1 MRISFFVIL
10 FMVTSCTNHFPKK
23 MKYDFVQEISYKSE
37 NSYSSLVLEIN
48 QDTVLKYHY
57 FDLDSNF
64 LIKDISHYSYLSK
77 EPYSNNDYLLYGIV
91 RLKLDA
97 QKDEKWK
104 TQYEKDY
111 HDSLTVQVLN
121 IAIDTVMNGIKID
134 KCYIYDLKYNP
145 ASAGEDY
152 MDYRLYFD
160 PERKVTIRKEYYSN
174 NKFKGSE
181 TLVSESAV
189 EQD

>member
-1 MRISFFVIL
+1 
-10 FMVTSCTNHFPKK
+10 
-23 MKYDFVQEISYKSE
+23 
-37 NSYSSLVLEIN
+37 
-48 QDTVLKYHY
+48 
-57 FDLDSNF
+57 
-64 LIKDISHYSYLSK
+64 
-77 EPYSNNDYLLYGIV
+77 
-91 RLKLDA
+91 
-97 QKDEKWK
+97 
-104 TQYEKDY
+104 
-111 HDSLTVQVLN
+111 
-121 IAIDTVMNGIKID
+121 MNGIKID